1 MKNRDSSSKF
11 DLVVID
17 STAVGKHMCVAY
29 HRKVRGVDF
38 LEAVE
43 EFFEEM
49 GIEVEPE
56 TVEKIAAG
64 VYHKGFAIWES
75 FHFEMVME

>member
-1 MKNRDSSSKF
+1 MKKQSTNR
-11 DLVVID
+11 LGLIVID
-17 STAVGKHMCVAY
+17 NKAVGKHMCVAY
-29 HRKVRGVDF
+29 HREVRGVDF

-56 TVEKIAAG
+56 TVEKIAAA
-64 VYHKGFAIWES
+64 VYHKGFATWDS
-75 FHFEMVME
+75 FHLEMLIK